1 MALLVA
7 LMCFENQL
15 VARLLALVDFENLL
29 MCAAGRPGPA
39 RGADGPRESA
49 GGMAG
54 LRESGRGD
62 DGAPRFAMALL
73 VVLMDFENLRVARRE
88 SPRPWKWRRWTS
100 RICRKAPQV
109 RPRQVRPSL
118 TSAC

>member
-15 VARLLALVDFENLL
+15 VALLLALVEFENLL
-29 MCAAGRPGPA
+29 MCAVGRPGPA

-54 LRESGRGD
+54 LRESARGD

-88 SPRPWKWRRWTS
+88 SPRPWKWR
-100 RICRKAPQV
+100 
-109 RPRQVRPSL
+109 
-118 TSAC
+118 